1 MEIEMLFVFFELN
14 IYDLD
19 MKWINRKIEG
29 WKIFVFGIYININ
42 KLRKCC

>member
-1 MEIEMLFVFFELN
+1 MLFVFFELN

-29 WKIFVFGIYININ
+29 WKIFVFGIYSLLKISI
-42 KLRKCC
+42 